1 MNLAIDVPESELE
14 QLRVVAKRLGMP
26 VEEAARVLLAA
37 QLAQPSPEFERVVER
52 VLEKNK
58 ELYRRLS

>member
-1 MNLAIDVPESELE
+1 MNLALEVPESELA
-14 QLRVVAKRLGMP
+14 QLRDVAKRLGMP

-37 QLAQPSPEFERVVER
+37 QLTQSGPEFEQAMER
-52 VLEKNK
+52 VLEKNR